1 MLARP
6 GACAMLGSPAR
17 LRTMTRE
24 LSLNQGCRRASSQI
38 LTPAAPAVHG
48 AEQAALMC
56 TLRISYG
63 VFARTVADLHIR
75 HGCVNHSGS
84 IAGIQEHTGCF
95 AVDLPGGGLGV
106 DNGQHEL
113 L

>member
-1 MLARP
+1 
-6 GACAMLGSPAR
+6 MLGSPAR
-17 LRTMTRE
+17 LRTMTGE

-38 LTPAAPAVHG
+38 LTAVHG
-48 AEQAALMC
+48 AEQATLMC

-75 HGCVNHSGS
+75 HGRVNHSGS
-84 IAGIQEHTGCF
+84 IAGNQEHTGCF
-95 AVDLPGGGLGV
+95 TVDLPGGGLGV

>member
-1 MLARP
+1 
-6 GACAMLGSPAR
+6 
-17 LRTMTRE
+17 MTGE

-75 HGCVNHSGS
+75 HGCVNHSWS

-95 AVDLPGGGLGV
+95 AVDLPGGGLDV